1 MRARGFVIACNVRDG
16 QAGSSLVE
24 VLIAALIMTTGVL
37 AMVRLISIAVES
49 NVHARSRT
57 IATVLAVQK
66 IEQLRALAWTIDPSG
81 AVIEDAS
88 TDTSRVPESSG
99 GTGLQRSPGGTLT
112 QNTPGFVDHIDARGA
127 IVGRETQAPPQA
139 VYTRRWSIANA
150 AVDGSLVLQVYVLR
164 KHTRDERSGRDV
176 RLVTVKAR
184 KTQ

>member
-1 MRARGFVIACNVRDG
+1 MSASRLVIACRSADD
-16 QAGSSLVE
+16 QIGSSLVE

-37 AMVRLISIAVES
+37 AMVRLISVAVES

-81 AVIEDAS
+81 VAIEDTT
-88 TDTSRVPESSG
+88 TDTASVPESSG
-99 GTGLQRSPGGTLT
+99 GTGLQSSPGDSLT
-112 QNTPGFVDHIDARGA
+112 RNTPGFVDHLDAGGA
-127 IVGRETQAPPQA
+127 IVGRGTQAPPEA
-139 VYTRRWSIANA
+139 VYTRRWLIANA

-164 KHTRDERSGRDV
+164 KHVRDQRSGRDIRV
-176 RLVTVKAR
+176 VTVKGR